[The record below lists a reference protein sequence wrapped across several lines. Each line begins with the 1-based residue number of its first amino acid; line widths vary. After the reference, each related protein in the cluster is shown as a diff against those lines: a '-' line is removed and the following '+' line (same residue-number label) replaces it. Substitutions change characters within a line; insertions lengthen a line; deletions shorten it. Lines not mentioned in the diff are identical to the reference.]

1 MVSECDLCIHRDTC
15 APVEKTID
23 NSGSMC
29 DGFIDMNFYV
39 DDEDGCNTY
48 EFRIETMGGSEEVY
62 WREMSFRK
70 YDSIDRKQI

>member
-29 DGFIDMNFYV
+29 DGFIDMNFYIGEEK
-39 DDEDGCNTY
+39 DLC
-48 EFRIETMGGSEEVY
+48 EFSEFDIGEFGEEEEVY

-70 YDSIDRKQI
+70 YDIIDRK